1 MSVSS
6 RSLLAFFL
14 CATAIN
20 AVHAAPSDLSTTE
33 NRTAYT
39 VGLTVGENLRER
51 KLSKNALLLGISDG
65 IDNTIKLTPIE
76 RQEILT
82 AYQKQVQKEQL
93 TAWQAKGDINLKTS
107 AAFLEKN
114 AKEKGVISLT
124 NGLQYRVLRK
134 GKGTKSP
141 KATDTVTVHY
151 RGTLINGEEFDSSYA
166 RNEPATFPLNRVI
179 QGWTDG
185 LQLMKEGDKFQLF
198 IPSHL
203 GYGTNGAP
211 PNIGPNE
218 VLIFEVELLEI
229 K

>member
-1 MSVSS
+1 MSVPS

-20 AVHAAPSDLSTTE
+20 AVHAAPVDMATTE
-33 NRTAYT
+33 SRTSYT
-39 VGLTVGENLRER
+39 VGLTVGENLRDR
-51 KLSKNALLLGISDG
+51 KLAKDALLLGISDG
-65 IDNTIKLTPIE
+65 LDNSSKLSKIE
-76 RQEILT
+76 RDEVLA
-82 AYQKQVQKEQL
+82 AYQKQVQQAQFE
-93 TAWQAKGDINLKTS
+93 AWQAKGDINLKTS
-107 AAFLEKN
+107 ADFLEKN
-114 AKEKGVISLT
+114 TKEKGVISLK

-134 GKGTKSP
+134 GKGSKSP

-151 RGTLINGEEFDSSYA
+151 RGTLIDGTEFDSSYA

-185 LQLMKEGDKFQLF
+185 LQLMKEGDKFELF
-198 IPSHL
+198 IPGHL
-203 GYGTNGAP
+203 GYGANGAP